1 MKKLFFLLAAF
12 CCAAAL
18 HAQTEITT
26 VEFSFNRDAIDFYIG
41 NTEGAVANK
50 ITENTSTPAEVGYY
64 CSNMYLLYENSPGNF
79 WGIGLGEGAIS
90 GTKTYAVELQ
100 FCVKTDY
107 AWPADLNTLIFIW
120 DGDTIVPGLVENVT
134 PTVISAYLLLGAP
147 AEAPAP
153 TYTLTLVNVDK
164 HGYPNWTYTGGD
176 YFEGTSITFQYK
188 APEDGKVF
196 DKWVSEGLTLT
207 TEQEIDNPLTIVMPA
222 NAVTITATYKNATA
236 INNVKLE
243 APKSKKIIV
252 DGVVYI
258 LRDEKVYNLQ
268 GKECELPKK

>member
-12 CCAAAL
+12 CCATAL

-26 VEFSFNRDAIDFYIG
+26 VEFSLNRNAIDFYIG
-41 NTEGAVANK
+41 NTEGAVQQK
-50 ITENTSTPAEVGYY
+50 IRENTSVPAEVGYECNNRY
-64 CSNMYLLYENSPGNF
+64 LMYEKYPGDF
-79 WGIGLGEGAIS
+79 WGIGLGEEAIS
-90 GTKTYAVELQ
+90 GTKTYAVRLNISAL
-100 FCVKTDY
+100 TDY
-107 AWPADLNTLIFIW
+107 AWPTDLNTLIFIW
-120 DGDTIVPGLVENVT
+120 NGNTVVPAKVKNLT

-153 TYTLTLVNVDK
+153 TYTLTLVNADK
-164 HGYPNWTYTGGD
+164 NGYPNQTYTGGN
-176 YFEGTSITFQYK
+176 YVEGASITFQYK
-188 APEDGKVF
+188 APESSKVF

-207 TEQEIDNPLTIVMPA
+207 TEQETANPLTIVMPA